1 MTERRVKQSLGDL
14 ELDVMKVVW
23 DTGGCSVQEATEI
36 LGQRRDYARTTIL
49 TVIQRLY
56 AKGFLQRRKVDG
68 VYEYSSTEDRGTVLS
83 RLIARFVDTVLDGSP
98 EPLVTYFAE
107 HSVGPAESVAIRDL
121 LARAE
126 DGDGSGRGPLET
138 GSGSESGSQ
147 SRPGSTPIPIPTPT
161 PVLGEEGCQVE
172 GRSPREPSGQRPDV
186 ELPPGR
192 VDCGIDCDEGV
203 R

>member
-1 MTERRVKQSLGDL
+1 MTKRQVKHSLGEL

-23 DTGGCSVQEATEI
+23 DTGGCSVQQAAEI

-49 TVIQRLY
+49 TVIQRLH

-68 VYEYSSTEDRGTVLS
+68 VYQYSSTEDRGTVLS

-107 HSVGPAESVAIRDL
+107 HSVGPAESVAIGGL

-138 GSGSESGSQ
+138 GSESGSQ
-147 SRPGSTPIPIPTPT
+147 SKPGSIPMPIPTPT
-161 PVLGEEGCQVE
+161 PKPGEEG
-172 GRSPREPSGQRPDV
+172 
-186 ELPPGR
+186 
-192 VDCGIDCDEGV
+192 V